1 LNDKWNVNIDINK
14 YITSGLR
21 KLDYGIEFAEDRN
34 KLAWDILNE
43 LDQDGTLSSY
53 FSSDG
58 FRMKQVKTKNS
69 FLSESEPVSKLLLR
83 FSYYI
88 DFAKYNDIEAKIKE
102 EKDKLH
108 TLSAYKSNK
117 RSDAIG
123 LSDEL
128 QKLNGKIIDFDF
140 QNQATR
146 KDKNIRLVPKQTIT
160 AKDRMEYP
168 ELNEYALFLEM
179 INETLGFVNGVSK
192 EKQLKIHEKIVKKHG
207 DNYLRM
213 LKKVRSELLQELP
226 LIKDRIRGTI
236 YFKKLDKGSPVY
248 DLDCDTGYVNE
259 QGDYVEISENKI
271 ELNNPQHL
279 FALMDNYAELKEG
292 VWDKPDSD
300 LWVLLHEFENLVE
313 KSELEPYE
321 KDILI
326 YKIDK
331 MTGEDICLEI
341 NSKYEMELKESNLVR
356 IYSEV
361 IPKKLVSTH
370 DDIYEEW
377 LYTYRVKGKYKQCK
391 KCGANKVLNE
401 RNFYKEPKGKDGF
414 KSTCIKCM

>member
-1 LNDKWNVNIDINK
+1 VDIDINK
-14 YITSGLR
+14 YITSGIR
-21 KLDYGIEFAEDRN
+21 KLDYDLEFAEDRN
-34 KLAWDILNE
+34 KLVWEILNE
-43 LDQDGTLSSY
+43 LNEDGTLSKY

-58 FRMKQVKTKNS
+58 FRMKQIKTKNS
-69 FLSESEPVSKLLLR
+69 FLSESDPISKLLLR

-88 DFAKYNDIEAKIKE
+88 DFAKYNNQDS
-102 EKDKLH
+102 KDKEMQDKLD
-108 TLSAYKSNK
+108 TLSYYKTKQQSG
-117 RSDAIG
+117 AIG
-123 LSDEL
+123 LSEDL
-128 QKLNGKIIDFDF
+128 VKIQSQIVDVDF
-140 QNQATR
+140 QNQARR
-146 KDKNIRLVPKQTIT
+146 KDKNVRLIPKQTIT

-179 INETLGFVNGVSK
+179 INETLGFVKGVSK
-192 EKQLKIHEKIVKKHG
+192 ERQFTMQDKIARKYG
-207 DNYLRM
+207 DNYLQM
-213 LKKVRSELLQELP
+213 LKRIRSELQKDLP

-271 ELNNPQHL
+271 ELDNPQHL

-300 LWVLLHEFENLVE
+300 LWILLHEFENLVE
-313 KSELEPYE
+313 KSDLEPFE

-341 NSKYEMELKESNLVR
+341 NSKYEMELSERNLSR

-361 IPKKLVSTH
+361 IPKKLVDTYNE
-370 DDIYEEW
+370 IYEEW
-377 LYTYRVKGKYKQCK
+377 LYTYKVKGNFKQCK
-391 KCGANKVLNE
+391 KCGENKVLNE

-414 KSTCIKCM
+414 KSTCIKCQ

>member
-1 LNDKWNVNIDINK
+1 LNEKWNVDIDINK
-14 YITSGLR
+14 YITSGLI

-34 KLAWDILNE
+34 KLVWDILNE

-88 DFAKYNDIEAKIKE
+88 DFAKYNDVEAKIKE
-102 EKDKLH
+102 EKDKLP

-117 RSDAIG
+117 KSDAIG

-140 QNQATR
+140 QNQASR

-179 INETLGFVNGVSK
+179 INETLGFVNGISK

-300 LWVLLHEFENLVE
+300 LWILLHEFENLVE
-313 KSELEPYE
+313 KSDLEPYE
-321 KDILI
+321 KDILVF
-326 YKIDK
+326 KIDK

-341 NSKYEMELKESNLVR
+341 NSRYEMELTDDNLSR
-356 IYSEV
+356 IYNTY
-361 IPKKLVSTH
+361 IPNKLAETYK
-370 DDIYEEW
+370 DLYEEW
-377 LYTYRVKGKYKQCK
+377 LYTYKLKGEYKTCK
-391 KCGANKVLNE
+391 KCKKVKLLNS

-414 KSTCIKCM
+414 KSSCIKCQ